1 MKSIEEAIEFIES
14 LPKEDFY
21 RLRDWIL
28 ERDWEQWDREIEED
42 SKSGKLDFLIKQAL
56 DEKRQGL
63 LKDL

>member
-63 LKDL
+63 LEDL